1 MKNFKEVRLL
11 FQLQRKEMESH
22 LQSASS
28 LHLDLARVKLDN
40 TEVRLNITKA
50 KLNDAEVKLSE
61 THVKLYNTE
70 ETTRGLIEKLD
81 ILQRQFEN
89 KLVEDQGNATDQEK
103 LVMEKQK
110 VLITHEVRL
119 ESVPFYTKRYVYKL
133 KVTFHPNGHISDKN
147 THLSVYIVIM
157 KGEFDAIIAW
167 SFKKKV
173 RVILIDQQE
182 NPVER
187 QNVVRRSSPGDHPEL
202 CKAY

>member
-110 VLITHEVRL
+110 VLITHEVR
-119 ESVPFYTKRYVYKL
+119 
-133 KVTFHPNGHISDKN
+133 
-147 THLSVYIVIM
+147 
-157 KGEFDAIIAW
+157 
-167 SFKKKV
+167 
-173 RVILIDQQE
+173 
-182 NPVER
+182 
-187 QNVVRRSSPGDHPEL
+187 
-202 CKAY
+202 